1 MEAEDTYVLDLS
13 NYYGWVRLLGAEGDW
28 RLELDSY
35 DSTDTLAI
43 PDYLAEAIIKFI
55 NE

>member
-1 MEAEDTYVLDLS
+1 METKATYFLDLS
-13 NYYGWVRLLGAEGDW
+13 NYYGQVTLFGAEGNW